1 MALSARAT
9 LGWLWQVVVWL
20 VIVAV
25 VVVLAAAVVVPR
37 IAGATPYTVLT
48 GSMRPTYP
56 EGTLVVVK
64 PVDFDQIGLGDVITY
79 QLESGKATVVTHRV
93 VGTANRFDG
102 EQVLVTQGDANEDP
116 DPERVQEVQVK
127 GELWYSIP
135 YLGHVNNAITGR
147 QRQTAVL
154 VVSALLVGYA
164 AFMFV
169 GAVRDRRRRGRSQ
182 ATEVEKPAPDAHDL
196 GRPAGPPTTEEAA
209 EAGRHTR
216 HRDLVLAAGAAAGLV
231 ATYLLVRHLRSGT
244 KKHPGR

>member
-1 MALSARAT
+1 MALSVRAT

-25 VVVLAAAVVVPR
+25 VVVLAAAVLVPR

-48 GSMRPTYP
+48 GSMRPSYP

-64 PVDFDQIGLGDVITY
+64 PVEFDEIGLGDVITY
-79 QLESGKATVVTHRV
+79 QLESGRATVVTHRV

-102 EQVLVTQGDANEDP
+102 EQVLVTRGDANEDP
-116 DPERVQEVQVK
+116 DPERVREVQVQ

-135 YLGHVNNAITGR
+135 YLGYVNNAITGR

-164 AFMFV
+164 AYMFV
-169 GAVRDRRRRGRSQ
+169 GALRDRRRRR
-182 ATEVEKPAPDAHDL
+182 TEAARAAESPPESTTPSAAPAA
-196 GRPAGPPTTEEAA
+196 GPAGPAA
-209 EAGRHTR
+209 APAPAPPEPPHRLAPVVAGAVLLAGIVLIVRR
-216 HRDLVLAAGAAAGLV
+216 HR
-231 ATYLLVRHLRSGT
+231 
-244 KKHPGR
+244 KQNGRAST

>member
-1 MALSARAT
+1 MALSVRAT

-25 VVVLAAAVVVPR
+25 VVVLAAAVLVPR

-48 GSMRPTYP
+48 GSMRPSYP

-64 PVDFDQIGLGDVITY
+64 PVEFDEIGLGDVITY
-79 QLESGKATVVTHRV
+79 QLESGRATVVTHRV

-102 EQVLVTQGDANEDP
+102 EQVLVTRGDANEDP
-116 DPERVQEVQVK
+116 DPERVREVQVQ

-135 YLGHVNNAITGR
+135 YLGHVNNAITGS

-164 AFMFV
+164 AYMFV
-169 GAVRDRRRRGRSQ
+169 GALRDRRRRR
-182 ATEVEKPAPDAHDL
+182 TEVILPKDPQID
-196 GRPAGPPTTEEAA
+196 GPPGTIEMAGTTAPAVPAVRERQDRLGPVVAGVILLAA
-209 EAGRHTR
+209 ILLIVRR
-216 HRDLVLAAGAAAGLV
+216 HRNNHGR
-231 ATYLLVRHLRSGT
+231 ATS
-244 KKHPGR
+244 